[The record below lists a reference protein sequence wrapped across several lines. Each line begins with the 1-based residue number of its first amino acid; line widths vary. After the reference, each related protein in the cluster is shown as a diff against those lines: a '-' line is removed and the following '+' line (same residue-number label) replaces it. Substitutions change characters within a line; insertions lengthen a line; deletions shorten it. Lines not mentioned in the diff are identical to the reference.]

1 MRWFSKVTA
10 VVMICFG
17 FMSSAS
23 AQQQTELID
32 RTYSGVSKETNP
44 QVARRVIQDEAFQK
58 ISEEIVQELI
68 GKDRF
73 LKNKTLIQNKVI
85 RNSGRYIPFTKPSS
99 LIQEGDQFKMSVAMK
114 VSLKDL
120 RQLLMGNS
128 LLNENEAVPVVLPV
142 VTWQDRV
149 EGNSYR
155 WWLSKDRSTQ
165 GFLLKEARLLE
176 EALHHA
182 FQKNNF
188 YMIRPIESGLAGS
201 VPVDFQNEKLGSEDT
216 QFFAQFF
223 NAPVIVDGNVNL
235 SKGEG
240 KTYRIELRLTAIQ
253 VSNGRTIAD
262 VSRRFE
268 TEAGSFENAVDKKLR
283 EVLEGTAND
292 LAIQVMDAWQRG
304 SLGTSVIRL
313 TIQGRQTLPFL
324 ESVKEKIRSQLS
336 QVKNIR
342 ERFVTAESMTFEV
355 DTSASVSELA
365 DKIETLDLDGK
376 KLSRVSESSNEI
388 VLKWVQ

>member
-1 MRWFSKVTA
+1 MRWFSTVTA
-10 VVMICFG
+10 ALMIYFFG
-17 FMSSAS
+17 MGAS
-23 AQQQTELID
+23 WAQQAELVD
-32 RTYSGVSKETNP
+32 RTYSGATKEANP
-44 QVARRVIQDEAFQK
+44 QVARRVIQDEAFQNV
-58 ISEEIVQELI
+58 SEEIIQELI

-85 RNSGRYIPFTKPSS
+85 RNSGRYIPFTKPSA
-99 LIQEGDQFKMSVAMK
+99 LTQEGEEFKMSVAMK

-120 RQLLMGNS
+120 RQLLMENS
-128 LLNENEAVPVVLPV
+128 LLNENDAVPVVLPV

-155 WWLSKDRSTQ
+155 WWLSKDRANQ

-176 EALHHA
+176 EALRNA

-201 VPVDFQNEKLGSEDT
+201 VPVDFQNEKLGGEDT
-216 QFFAQFF
+216 QFFAQYF
-223 NAPVIVDGNVNL
+223 NAPVLVDGSVNL
-235 SKGEG
+235 SKADG
-240 KTYRIELRLTAIQ
+240 KNYRIELRLTAVQ
-253 VSNGRTIAD
+253 VSNGRAIAD

-268 TEAGSFENAVDKKLR
+268 TESGSFESAVDKKLR

-292 LAIQVMDAWQRG
+292 LAVQVMDAWQRG

-324 ESVKEKIRSQLS
+324 ESVKEKIRSQLT

-342 ERFVTAESMTFEV
+342 ERFVTAESMSFEV
-355 DTSASVSELA
+355 DTSVSVSELA
-365 DKIETLDLDGK
+365 GKIEALDLDGK
-376 KLSRVSESSNEI
+376 KLSRVSEGSNEI